1 MKKSIFLIVLC
12 CTTILFAQ
20 NPETNSRNWTVTKL
34 ANTNQLVSYPNE
46 ISYGPDAWLWITE
59 RATNDNNDDG
69 TLYGERVVRVNPTT
83 GVKL

>member
-1 MKKSIFLIVLC
+1 M
-12 CTTILFAQ
+12 FAQ